1 MFFFNKKRKP
11 TEQVLEECLPHKQK
25 RSQSFPMIHTL
36 YLSADNSNR
45 AFTDHADI
53 VAPTNANELIDNL
66 IVKSYCDDLLSQH
79 ENERQSAELADQVQ
93 SEIANSVQ
101 EETTQPTTSRE
112 ENEASSAPIDINV
125 TPQNNP
131 PVAQVSL
138 NDNND
143 LASLPATPFRLL
155 DTADSAVSPS
165 TSTDN
170 TAANSGGNKISTTI
184 ILHGSDTAHVSGK
197 SDLPAFWEARVDNL
211 GRVFYID
218 HFNRT
223 TTWKRP
229 KMNTN
234 QTSQDLANQRLI
246 SSEIEKQRLDK
257 RYQSIRRTINQTSSN
272 SNNSNNETASG
283 SNQPSTSASLEVA
296 NSNPHL
302 LVQQPNSLSKIQS
315 TLGNLF
321 YLIFILF

>member
-1 MFFFNKKRKP
+1 
-11 TEQVLEECLPHKQK
+11 
-25 RSQSFPMIHTL
+25 MIHTL

-45 AFTDHADI
+45 TFTDHANI
-53 VAPTNANELIDNL
+53 VAPTNELIDNL
-66 IVKSYCDDLLSQH
+66 IVKSCCDDLSSQQD
-79 ENERQSAELADQVQ
+79 NERQQSAELADQVQ
-93 SEIANSVQ
+93 PQSANSDQ
-101 EETTQPTTSRE
+101 SSRDDVLIV
-112 ENEASSAPIDINV
+112 ENQSDASSAPTDRDV
-125 TPQNNP
+125 TPQHDP
-131 PVAQVSL
+131 TVAQASL

-143 LASLPATPFRLL
+143 LASLPTTPFRLL
-155 DTADSAVSPS
+155 NTADSAVAPS
-165 TSTDN
+165 TSHDN
-170 TAANSGGNKISTTI
+170 TTQGNNTGGSNKISTTI
-184 ILHGSDTAHVSGK
+184 ILHGSDTAHVGGK

-272 SNNSNNETASG
+272 SNNTNETANG

-296 NSNPHL
+296 NPGPHL
-302 LVQQPNSLSKIQS
+302 LVQQPSALSMIQS
-315 TLGNLF
+315 TLGS
-321 YLIFILF
+321 LI